1 MYAALFFRLFLLQFS
16 SAIDLLYESSLL
28 LQQTDFS
35 DEQEMKSAM
44 NRVTMV
50 ADLFDDHAHHEDTY
64 VLPAI
69 QQYEPSIVDAF
80 EQEHTMDAKL
90 TRALKDSLQALQMA
104 SLVVRQEMANELSR
118 TFIQFMIFN
127 LEHMSKEENILNKIL
142 WRYYSD
148 ADILDLQRK
157 IVSSLSPWSAKT
169 GSQWMMRGLN
179 NPEIINWLR
188 AVEDAAPE
196 NVFQDLFATAE
207 RELPEHR
214 FRKVLETIT
223 EGAMLA

>member
-1 MYAALFFRLFLLQFS
+1 MRVNIFNQIHKGLRA
-16 SAIDLLYESSLL
+16 LLYETSLL

-35 DEQEMKSAM
+35 DEQEMKAAI
-44 NRVTMV
+44 NRVNMV
-50 ADLFDDHAHHEDTY
+50 ADLFDDHAHHEDAY
-64 VLPAI
+64 VFPAI

-80 EQEHTMDAKL
+80 EQEHSMDAKL

-104 SLVVRQEMANELSR
+104 SSLVRQEMASELGR

-127 LEHMSKEENILNKIL
+127 LEHMSKEETILNKIL

-148 ADILDLQRK
+148 ADILDIQRN
-157 IVSSLSPWSAKT
+157 IVSNLSPWSAKT

-179 NPEIINWLR
+179 NTEIVNWLR
-188 AVEDAAPE
+188 AVENVAPQ
-196 NVFQDLFATAE
+196 NIFQDLFATAE

-214 FRKVLETIT
+214 LRKVLETIT
-223 EGAMLA
+223 EGVTLA